1 LALELLFWIGAAPLD
16 SVIAGPVNGP
26 GLTAMRLGLGVPPMF
41 LALLLHA
48 RLPREAFLRWGT
60 LVVLLGTQSLT
71 LTVVLF
77 VALSPVAASLPMAQV
92 SQTIL
97 RE

>member
-1 LALELLFWIGAAPLD
+1 VNYRRDLALRTRTQVT
-16 SVIAGPVNGP
+16 VI
-26 GLTAMRLGLGVPPMF
+26 

-77 VALSPVAASLPMAQV
+77 VALSPVAASLPMEHV
-92 SQTIL
+92 CQTIL
-97 RE
+97 REWYPLRTPLLLDKEHQ